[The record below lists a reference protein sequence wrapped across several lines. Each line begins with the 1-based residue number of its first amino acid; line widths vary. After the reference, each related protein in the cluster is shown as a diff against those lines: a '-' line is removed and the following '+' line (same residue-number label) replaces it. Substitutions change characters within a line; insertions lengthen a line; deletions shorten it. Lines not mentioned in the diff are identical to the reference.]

1 MPYTGSHNEKLD
13 FKFKKA
19 VSGGHIM
26 KRKPYRKILLAI
38 DGSENAKIAA
48 LSGLEIAKS
57 TGAEVY
63 AVYVANISC
72 CSSIMPESYDW
83 EIGKEGSE
91 AVAEIEEIG
100 KEVRVPVNPVLLQG
114 YPAQEILNFAE
125 QNDIDMIVMGTQG
138 KAGLDNF
145 LLGGVTEKVIRHA
158 KAEVLVVRAHVS

>member
-1 MPYTGSHNEKLD
+1 
-13 FKFKKA
+13 
-19 VSGGHIM
+19 M

-72 CSSIMPESYDW
+72 CSPSMPESYDW

>member
-1 MPYTGSHNEKLD
+1 
-13 FKFKKA
+13 
-19 VSGGHIM
+19 M

-38 DGSENAKIAA
+38 DGSENAKTAA

-72 CSSIMPESYDW
+72 CSPIMPESYDW

-114 YPAQEILNFAE
+114 YPAQEILNFTE